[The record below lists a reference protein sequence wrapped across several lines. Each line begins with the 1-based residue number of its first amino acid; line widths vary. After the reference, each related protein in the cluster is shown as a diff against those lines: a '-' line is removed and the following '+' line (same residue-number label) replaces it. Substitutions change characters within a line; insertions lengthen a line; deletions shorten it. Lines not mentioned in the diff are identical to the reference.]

1 MVAVVV
7 SFNRRDLL
15 REALVAL
22 GAQTRPP
29 DALVVIDNGSTDGSP
44 NVVREV
50 APHAD
55 LVETGVNT
63 GGAGGFAL
71 GMERA
76 VQAHDADLVWVM
88 DDDTVPEP
96 TALAELLRGRDAAP
110 DAAMFASRPV
120 WTDGRPHP
128 MNVPRH
134 RPHWA
139 RSRGLGQLPAGMVPI
154 RTASFVSLLVRADRI
169 RQRGLPVASY
179 FIWNDDFEFSAR
191 MARGG
196 YGILCP
202 DSVVVHKTKALAS
215 SDLDPGER
223 FFYEVRNKLWTF
235 RFSRCL
241 APGERLLYIAATL
254 RRWLRTFLRSEDRGV
269 LWRGLRAGVPA
280 GLRRPPAN
288 DAYFRKLGVREAGT
302 AA

>member
-1 MVAVVV
+1 V

-15 REALVAL
+15 REALAAL
-22 GAQTRPP
+22 AAQTRAP
-29 DALVVIDNGSTDGSP
+29 DALVVVDNGSTDGSP
-44 NVVREV
+44 DLVRAM
-50 APHAD
+50 APTAD

-63 GGAGGFAL
+63 GGAGGFAI
-71 GMERA
+71 GMQRA
-76 VQAHDADLVWVM
+76 VDAHAADLVWVM

-96 TALAELLRGRDAAP
+96 TALAELLRGREAAP
-110 DAAMFASRPV
+110 KAAMFASRPI

-139 RSRGLGQLPAGMVPI
+139 KSRGVGELPAGMVPI
-154 RTASFVSLLVRADRI
+154 RTASFVSLLVRADLI
-169 RQRGLPVASY
+169 RRRGLPIASY

-196 YGILCP
+196 YGLLCP

-235 RFSRCL
+235 RFSPCFRS
-241 APGERLLYIAATL
+241 GERLLYMAATL
-254 RRWLRTFLRSEDRGV
+254 RRWVLTFVRSADRGV
-269 LWRGLRAGVPA
+269 LWRGLRAGLPA
-280 GLRRPPAN
+280 GLRRPPGN
-288 DAYFRKLGVREAGT
+288 DAYFRELGVREAGT